1 MSTIDSACACV
12 HLLLNLHHH
21 DHVQDGATALIVA
34 AHKGYCG
41 VVRILL
47 EAKADVH
54 IKTNVSH
61 IYIGII
67 I

>member
-1 MSTIDSACACV
+1 MHV
-12 HLLLNLHHH
+12 HVFTCCSICIHH